1 MEAVVEAAVMTAVMS
16 AAEAAVEAT
25 RIKTGILMI
34 QNMYAAAVM
43 AKRFFLVRYVMD
55 YNGATLAMV
64 TDIVMVWNVFHAME
78 REYAVTAEV
87 KVK

>member
-1 MEAVVEAAVMTAVMS
+1 MEAVVEAAVEATAVEAT

-43 AKRFFLVRYVMD
+43 AKRFLLVRYVMD
-55 YNGATLAMV
+55 
-64 TDIVMVWNVFHAME
+64 
-78 REYAVTAEV
+78 
-87 KVK
+87 